1 MTQNDSTP
9 IGIVGAYFGALAAGR
24 VEDALAFLDTEVEWH
39 QPGQNRF
46 SGVHTG
52 PDSVYQLIGGM
63 MAVSRGT
70 FAVAPTGPLMAN
82 GNLVAAPVHF
92 SGSRDGLEFDQ
103 EGLDLF
109 TVGDGKITVVRLFS
123 SDGRS
128 EDEFWGSKPA

>member
-1 MTQNDSTP
+1 MTSRDSTP

-24 VEDALAFLDTEVEWH
+24 VEDALAFLSTDVEWH
-39 QPGQNRF
+39 QPGQNQF
-46 SGVHTG
+46 SGVHIG
-52 PDSVYQLIGGM
+52 PNSVHQLIGGM

-70 FAVAPTGPLMAN
+70 FAVAPTGQLMAN
-82 GNLVAAPVHF
+82 GNLVAAPVRF
-92 SGSRDGLEFDQ
+92 SGTHAGLELDQ

-109 TVGDGKITVVRLFS
+109 TVRAGKITVVHLFS